1 SMMRKAIARNLVEVK
16 RSVPH
21 FYLTIDVDMG
31 AAVGLRAQAKA
42 AEVQL
47 SVNDL
52 LLKAVALAA
61 LQVPRVQG
69 QLVDENTIR
78 VPREVNLG
86 MAVAVEDGLVTPVI
100 QRADALTVGEIAR
113 QARELAGKAREK
125 KLKPEDYAGGTIT
138 VSN

>member
-1 SMMRKAIARNLVEVK
+1 MK
-16 RSVPH
+16 RTVPH

-31 AAVGLRAQAKA
+31 AAVALRAQAKA
-42 AEVQL
+42 AEIPL

-52 LLKAVALAA
+52 LLKAVAVAA
-61 LQVPRVQG
+61 LQVPRAQG
-69 QLVDENTIR
+69 QLVDESTIR

-100 QRADALTVGEIAR
+100 RRADALAVGEIAR
-113 QARELAGKAREK
+113 QARDLAARARDR

-138 VSN
+138 ASERKAEGLAD